1 MNIEVNIAVNSATTR
16 GGQLCFFLLVGA
28 VSATTSRRVELGVIG
43 DFRLIRVDQFYY
55 KSEVM
60 VFADVV
66 RLIWKSSYGLVG
78 FCGVIF
84 AVFFAVFLRPCMSY
98 FFFWLFIWEVVL
110 RDVQHCGVPDFAV
123 MYWQLP
129 GCE

>member
-28 VSATTSRRVELGVIG
+28 NFATTSGRMEPGVIG

-84 AVFFAVFLRPCMSY
+84 AVFLRPCMSY

-110 RDVQHCGVPDFAV
+110 WDVQHCDVPDFAV
-123 MYWQLP
+123 M
-129 GCE
+129 C